1 MVVLNRHELMLF
13 MQVYLLCGVTVIND
27 VFFVWLFFS
36 GKWHKKKL
44 HKSESAFALDT
55 SNVGSKL

>member
-1 MVVLNRHELMLF
+1 MDDL
-13 MQVYLLCGVTVIND
+13 
-27 VFFVWLFFS
+27 FFVWLFFS

-44 HKSESAFALDT
+44 HKSESKFALDT

>member
-1 MVVLNRHELMLF
+1 M
-13 MQVYLLCGVTVIND
+13 ND
-27 VFFVWLFFS
+27 LFFVWLFFS

-44 HKSESAFALDT
+44 RKSESKFALDT